1 MAAAAPQ
8 LRTSTP
14 LTVSAFSTGRIC
26 SRWLRSVRSTSTS
39 RQSRPSVRISA
50 VQRIVGGAAFLER
63 AQRPAQ
69 AVLAFDHRR
78 DDRRRRADLQALERD
93 GAAVGQRQRNRQ
105 LFLHRQGQVLER
117 AQRRRQAERARRVDR
132 QRRRIGG
139 VDADVRLELGL
150 DGLEPAQILR
160 HVLGA
165 RRLAVHAAA
174 RLAADVARE
183 EPPALGRAVGLLE
196 GDGDAILP
204 GRDHA
209 LDDGVHLRDV
219 DRVLE
224 PALVEVEDEQGD
236 HAHVGPGVERDRAE
250 GLAQRPL
257 QVLLDAVRVVQVRER
272 HRHRL
277 VALAGPRRHHD
288 LGVARHVDHAV
299 DERLERGGVGV
310 EQLAARHVVEER
322 ARLAVG
328 VRVLRGA
335 AALEQPGQL
344 LPHQRDVLRLGGER
358 ALGQAAEQQRRR
370 LERAVGA
377 PLADH
382 DVVDR
387 LEMVDGLGVGA
398 VVDVDDAL
406 VGRGRAQVRALHLH
420 QAGEDDGQQRR
431 ILEHAQRGGGVGV
444 RLAVGPE
451 GVALDAEHHVVVG
464 HQPVEERPRRVGLL
478 RSAAAIAQPRRQLGD
493 AAAHGGEVLDAEEHR
508 LQHREHLV
516 LDAAQ
521 AVAGFDALD
530 AELAVELARAVLLR
544 AADPDHALPLAA
556 DAEDRMDRREDAEPF
571 LLEVVLEALE
581 DERRVGRVGLDDRH
595 LVRRSLGARL
605 GVVGVAD
612 GDVQPG
618 QALVQLDGR
627 RHRARDE
634 AEDAGQPRRDHLGR
648 EPQRQG
654 VRHVAVD
661 DGREGEEQVAIGV
674 RRGAAD
680 VIEDAGKRRDP
691 ALRVGGDH
699 GPSDAPN
706 PRRGCPLYPEHLA
719 SGAA

>member
-1 MAAAAPQ
+1 M
-8 LRTSTP
+8 
-14 LTVSAFSTGRIC
+14 
-26 SRWLRSVRSTSTS
+26 
-39 RQSRPSVRISA
+39 
-50 VQRIVGGAAFLER
+50 
-63 AQRPAQ
+63 
-69 AVLAFDHRR
+69 
-78 DDRRRRADLQALERD
+78 
-93 GAAVGQRQRNRQ
+93 
-105 LFLHRQGQVLER
+105 
-117 AQRRRQAERARRVDR
+117 
-132 QRRRIGG
+132 
-139 VDADVRLELGL
+139 
-150 DGLEPAQILR
+150 
-160 HVLGA
+160 
-165 RRLAVHAAA
+165 
-174 RLAADVARE
+174 
-183 EPPALGRAVGLLE
+183 
-196 GDGDAILP
+196 
-204 GRDHA
+204 
-209 LDDGVHLRDV
+209 
-219 DRVLE
+219 
-224 PALVEVEDEQGD
+224 
-236 HAHVGPGVERDRAE
+236 
-250 GLAQRPL
+250 
-257 QVLLDAVRVVQVRER
+257 
-272 HRHRL
+272 
-277 VALAGPRRHHD
+277 
-288 LGVARHVDHAV
+288 
-299 DERLERGGVGV
+299 
-310 EQLAARHVVEER
+310 
-322 ARLAVG
+322 
-328 VRVLRGA
+328 
-335 AALEQPGQL
+335 
-344 LPHQRDVLRLGGER
+344 
-358 ALGQAAEQQRRR
+358 
-370 LERAVGA
+370 
-377 PLADH
+377 
-382 DVVDR
+382 
-387 LEMVDGLGVGA
+387 
-398 VVDVDDAL
+398 
-406 VGRGRAQVRALHLH
+406 
-420 QAGEDDGQQRR
+420 
-431 ILEHAQRGGGVGV
+431 

-493 AAAHGGEVLDAEEHR
+493 APAHGGEVLDAEEHR

-595 LVRRSLGARL
+595 FVRRSLGARL

-634 AEDAGQPRRDHLGR
+634 AEDAGQPRRDHVGG

-699 GPSDAPN
+699 GPSEAPN
-706 PRRGCPLYPEHLA
+706 PRRGCPLYPEHSRPGRVIRGAMAGRGHHMRRVLEVDRGDARLRLDRLLVARLPDGGRAVAHAPRRVDPRGPGRGRRRAGDARGAAPPSGAGDRAGSARAAAAAAPRRSAAAHGDLRGRRAPRHRQAGRPGHAPDAPASVRHADERAARA
-719 SGAA
+719 SGTPGGRRPRPPRPSPRSRDVGDRAGGEVAGGPRDAGARDGATRRPQGLPRRRLRHAAGAARSHRSAHPPGSGDAADDDEPPRRPPGVHRDRSSCNVARSTLRARSEQAPSTTARR